1 MSTSALAIVNLDDGT
16 GSAKYAKELVV
27 AGTTALTGAAVNV
40 TATLGFGVSTGQ
52 TRFIRF
58 DLTNGKFK
66 NAVVPANLTG
76 PAAAIG
82 PGTPVVSQG
91 GTAGSTFVI
100 YQITAQAD
108 IPQNAVVAFASG
120 VVGLVPVDANASIQ
134 MAYSLY
140 EDAPSAAA
148 GGAAGRLNPNSAPQV
163 VAGLVTGLAFA
174 TVPNDTV
181 VDVAA
186 TPAYAKFI
194 QGGAGTSTAVAQIG
208 TVSSDAA
215 AGVLDPL
222 TGLQVAY
229 AQLVAAGTKLL
240 LTGSDLTTAVTPATT
255 TTGIFLSGNGGTCA
269 AGATAGLDRTAT
281 TATFLVDANPVV
293 NRAICYS
300 VPANNAAAII
310 SQSFTVGLDAV
321 SAVGAT
327 TADILPGPTA
337 GTFTRNGLTLKAAFA
352 ETTGAAGVSTAV
364 SLTNTSSLPAP
375 YTVRCMLNNG
385 SAPGTAGTVP
395 ANQSIRLGLS
405 NSLGCTSNG
414 TLRGLEIN
422 LATTPGSVI
431 GSIVRQNTSTGQA
444 SFDAMTGN
452 R

>member
-1 MSTSALAIVNLDDGT
+1 VIFQITANVNIPQ
-16 GSAKYAKELVV
+16 
-27 AGTTALTGAAVNV
+27 TALVAFQSG
-40 TATLGFGVSTGQ
+40 
-52 TRFIRF
+52 
-58 DLTNGKFK
+58 
-66 NAVVPANLTG
+66 
-76 PAAAIG
+76 
-82 PGTPVVSQG
+82 QG
-91 GTAGSTFVI
+91 GT
-100 YQITAQAD
+100 
-108 IPQNAVVAFASG
+108 VAPLG
-120 VVGLVPVDANASIQ
+120 GLIPVDANASIQ
-134 MAYSLY
+134 MGYSLY

-148 GGAAGRLNPNSAPQV
+148 GGAGGRLNANFAPQV
-163 VAGLVTGLAFA
+163 VAGLVTGLAFT
-174 TVPNDTV
+174 TVPNDSI

-186 TPAYAKFI
+186 TPAYAKFLA
-194 QGGAGTSTAVAQIG
+194 GPGGTSTVVAQIG
-208 TVSSDAA
+208 TVSSGAA
-215 AGVLDPL
+215 AGVLDPA
-222 TGLQVAY
+222 TGLPVAY
-229 AQLVAAGTKLL
+229 NALVDVGTKLV
-240 LTGSDLTTAVTPATT
+240 LTGADLTAAVTPATT
-255 TTGIFLSGNGGTCA
+255 TAGIYLSADGGTCA
-269 AGATAGLDRTAT
+269 GGATAGLDRTAT
-281 TATFLVDANPVV
+281 SATFLVGATAVN

-300 VPANNAAAII
+300 VPAANANAII
-310 SQSFTVGLDAV
+310 SQTFTVGLDAV
-321 SAVGAT
+321 SAPGAT